1 MTPASLRDLG
11 AAIYAAPGWQTAL
24 ARDLR
29 VAPRTVRRWLAGDRQ
44 IPEDLAGRIA
54 EVARRRNIATRAVF
68 RAAGAS

>member
-24 ARDLR
+24 ARDLA
-29 VAPRTVRRWLAGDRQ
+29 VAPRTLRRWLAGDRQ
-44 IPEDLAGRIA
+44 IPEDLAERIA
-54 EVARRRNIATRAVF
+54 EIAWRRNVAARAVF